1 MKSRT
6 KTFEKDSDPSEIMA
20 FVMDHIETTDEVVT
34 TNTPPDYDVI
44 CKSNHK
50 YRVTITKVN
59 ESEKGLIIDRDT
71 LKN

>member
-6 KTFEKDSDPSEIMA
+6 KTFEKECNPGDIID
-20 FVMDHIETTDEVVT
+20 FVIDQIEATDEEVI
-34 TNTPPDYDVI
+34 TNTPPSYDVVS
-44 CKSNHK
+44 KTNHK

-59 ESEKGLIIDRDT
+59 KSEKGLTIDRDT